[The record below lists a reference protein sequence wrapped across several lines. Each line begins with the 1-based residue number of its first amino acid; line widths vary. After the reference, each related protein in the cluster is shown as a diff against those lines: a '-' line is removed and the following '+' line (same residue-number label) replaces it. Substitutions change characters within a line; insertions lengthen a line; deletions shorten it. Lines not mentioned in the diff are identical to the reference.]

1 MLCKQSD
8 TRYTTAVKDEFR
20 KKDISIIAYYE
31 LWDFDAEGLFWGLTI
46 RLKAQR
52 IWDRDFILYNENKIK
67 TLEEAKEI
75 ARLYVENN
83 FTTGL

>member
-1 MLCKQSD
+1 MLKNAD

-31 LWDFDAEGLFWGLTI
+31 LWDYDAEGYFWSVTI
-46 RLKAQR
+46 KLKTTRVAASEV
-52 IWDRDFILYNENKIK
+52 FLYDEYKIK
-67 TLEEAKEI
+67 KLEDAKEI

-83 FTTGL
+83 FTTGLI